1 MMAGSGA
8 DSACWNVRTGISM
21 FSIYEGCINTDIQ
34 NETFLLISFYEN

>member
-1 MMAGSGA
+1 
-8 DSACWNVRTGISM
+8 M